1 MPSVSAPL
9 SEAQGLDVAQAR
21 PRAAV
26 PLFLGAQHFMIL
38 GYRDLW
44 GPSQGDAMGNLLES
58 LTFLL
63 AEVDNGKGPAGAP
76 PIWMQLWW
84 LPAIALLFYW
94 LLIRPQQQDSRR
106 RQAMIQAIKPNDHVL
121 TAGGIYG
128 VVTNVHREAN
138 AVTIRVDEN
147 NNTRLRVAL
156 SAVSRVLSDEPSGE
170 TPSK

>member
-1 MPSVSAPL
+1 MGSLLPNL
-9 SEAQGLDVAQAR
+9 SFFLAQ
-21 PRAAV
+21 
-26 PLFLGAQHFMIL
+26 
-38 GYRDLW
+38 
-44 GPSQGDAMGNLLES
+44 
-58 LTFLL
+58 
-63 AEVDNGKGPAGAP
+63 VDNGKGAAGGP

-106 RQAMIQAIKPNDHVL
+106 REAMIRELKPNDHVL

-147 NNTRLRVAL
+147 NNTRVRVAL
-156 SAVSRVLSDEPSGE
+156 SAISRVLSDEPSGE